1 MRLEPEA
8 VLKFI
13 EIADTPTAR
22 IGARVMDQYFPRY
35 KEQYLSAQLLREVG
49 ANPVIAGMD
58 DHEDALISV
67 EWSDKHGGY
76 GYFTEQLGWVSVPLE
91 DLQVFD
97 VNFPVFLTK
106 LKVRL
111 DIHAP
116 NGVFALI
123 PDYLWVI
130 GDVALP
136 GRKQR
141 ITVWFGRCLDDA
153 EIFSQ
158 IFDYAQ
164 RRPQRALRPF
174 LTTTDP
180 AKHPKGGLP
189 GHMIISIRD
198 VLDYAHG
205 MAIDPAILA
214 ARLHQTPLPETQS
227 ALELSPVGNKLTING
242 LVSIEFK
249 SDRHI
254 TIIQLLVADFQAGK
268 RTRAKDVLSKAGS
281 SAMTL
286 KKAFGP
292 KKWAELEPWLR
303 TDKNSLWSF
312 EL

>member
-13 EIADTPTAR
+13 EIADTLTAR

-35 KEQYLSAQLLREVG
+35 KEQYLSSQLLQVVG
-49 ANPVIAGMD
+49 ANPVIPGMD
-58 DHEDALISV
+58 DHEDEFISV
-67 EWSDKHGGY
+67 EWSEKHGGY
-76 GYFTEQLGWVSVPLE
+76 GYFTEQLRWVSVPQE

-97 VNFPVFLTK
+97 VNFPVFLSK

-116 NGVFALI
+116 SGVVALI
-123 PDYLWVI
+123 PDYLWEI

-141 ITVWFGRCLDDA
+141 ISLWFGRCLGDE

-158 IFDYAQ
+158 ILDYAQ
-164 RRPQRALRPF
+164 RRPLRALRPF
-174 LTTTDP
+174 LTTTDQ

-205 MAIDPAILA
+205 IAIDPAILA

-227 ALELSPVGNKLTING
+227 ALSLSPVGNKLTING
-242 LVSIEFK
+242 SVTIEFNSDIHIKIIRELVS
-249 SDRHI
+249 
-254 TIIQLLVADFQAGK
+254 DFQAGK
-268 RTRAKDVLSKAGS
+268 RSRARDILTKAGS

-292 KKWAELEPWLR
+292 KKWAELEPWLK
-303 TDKNSLWSF
+303 TDKNSMWSF

>member
-22 IGARVMDQYFPRY
+22 IGARVLDQFFPQY
-35 KEQYLSAQLLREVG
+35 KEQYLSAQLLQFVG
-49 ANPVIAGMD
+49 VNPVIAGMD

-76 GYFTEQLGWVSVPLE
+76 GYFNDQLRWVSVPEE
-91 DLQVFD
+91 DLQVYD
-97 VNFPVFLTK
+97 VNFPVFLSK

-116 NGVFALI
+116 NGVVALI
-123 PDYLWVI
+123 PDYLWEI

-141 ITVWFGRCLDDA
+141 LSLWFGRCLDDA
-153 EIFSQ
+153 EIFGQ
-158 IFDYAQ
+158 IFDYAH
-164 RRPQRALRPF
+164 RRPLRTLRPF
-174 LTTTDP
+174 LTTTDQ
-180 AKHPKGGLP
+180 ARHPHAGLP
-189 GHMIISIRD
+189 GHMIISICD

-205 MAIDPAILA
+205 FAIDPAIFA
-214 ARLHQTPLPETQS
+214 ARLHQTPLPETAS
-227 ALELSPVGNKLTING
+227 ALALSPDGDRLTING
-242 LVSIEFK
+242 SVTIEFN
-249 SDRHI
+249 SDIQI
-254 TIIQLLVADFQAGK
+254 TIIKLLVADFQAGK
-268 RTRAKDVLSKAGS
+268 RSRARDILSKAGS
-281 SAMTL
+281 SALTL

-292 KKWAELEPWLR
+292 KKWAELEPWLK
-303 TDKNSLWSF
+303 TNKNSLWSF